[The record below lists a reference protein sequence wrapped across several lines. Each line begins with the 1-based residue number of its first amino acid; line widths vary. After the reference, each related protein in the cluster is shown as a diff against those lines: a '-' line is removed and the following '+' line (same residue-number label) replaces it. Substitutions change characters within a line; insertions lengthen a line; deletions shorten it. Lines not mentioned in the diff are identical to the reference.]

1 MADRN
6 DAILKLMEK
15 PLGPE
20 DTFRF
25 RCKQCGSCCRD
36 RIDILLSPFDL
47 CRMAKELDEPLQ
59 NVFEKYG
66 HAYIGSTSNVPLVS
80 LKMREDNG
88 KCHLLR
94 DDNRCR
100 IQKNKPAVC
109 ALFPLGRCAAKKDSG
124 TEIFYILQPTDCG
137 DRDEDHTPKEWM
149 GEFNLEESEEWFRV
163 WQDIV
168 STLSEKI
175 TEVLPKVSGE
185 LENALFTGIGGLL
198 YLKYD
203 IEKPLLPQ
211 VKENGAKALG
221 IVSGIDDMMKMFGH

>member
-1 MADRN
+1 MTDRY
-6 DAILKLMEK
+6 DAIMKLMAK
-15 PLGPE
+15 PLGPD
-20 DTFRF
+20 DTFQF

-47 CRMAKELDEPLQ
+47 CRIAKEVNEPLQ
-59 NVFEKYG
+59 IIFEKYC
-66 HAYIGSTSNVPLVS
+66 HAFIGSTSNVPLVS

-88 KCHLLR
+88 KCPFLE

-100 IQKNKPAVC
+100 IQKNKPSVC
-109 ALFPLGRCAAKKDSG
+109 ALFPLGRCAARKNCG

-137 DRDEDHTPKEWM
+137 ERNESHTPKEWM
-149 GEFNLEESEEWFRV
+149 REFNLEESEAWFSV

-168 STLSEKI
+168 SALSERI

-185 LENALFTGIGGLL
+185 LESAMYTGVGGLL

-203 IEKPLLPQ
+203 KDKPILPQ
-211 VKENGAKALG
+211 VRENGAKALN
-221 IVSGIDDMMKMFGH
+221 IISGIDDMMKMFGH

>member
-1 MADRN
+1 
-6 DAILKLMEK
+6 
-15 PLGPE
+15 
-20 DTFRF
+20 
-25 RCKQCGSCCRD
+25 
-36 RIDILLSPFDL
+36 
-47 CRMAKELDEPLQ
+47 
-59 NVFEKYG
+59 
-66 HAYIGSTSNVPLVS
+66 
-80 LKMREDNG
+80 MREDNG
-88 KCHLLR
+88 KCHFLR

-109 ALFPLGRCAAKKDSG
+109 ALFPLGRCAAMKENG

-137 DRDEDHTPKEWM
+137 DRDECHTPKEWM
-149 GEFNLEESEEWFRV
+149 GEFNLEESEEWFCV

-185 LENALFTGIGGLL
+185 LENALFTGMGGLL

-221 IVSGIDDMMKMFGH
+221 IISGIDDMMKMFGH